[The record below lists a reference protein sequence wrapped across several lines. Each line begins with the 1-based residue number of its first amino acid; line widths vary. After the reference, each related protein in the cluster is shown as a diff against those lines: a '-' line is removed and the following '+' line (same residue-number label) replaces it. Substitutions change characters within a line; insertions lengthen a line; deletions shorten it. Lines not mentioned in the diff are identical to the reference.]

1 MDYLPFETSKG
12 MRNFGNIRA
21 TDHVIRY
28 TRNLED
34 FRQVRRIA
42 GAQGWLV
49 VNAAYTFDET
59 LLKKS
64 ARLFPGLTLEEVSP
78 ARLLEQFAEV
88 EANEEHKDFEKKPA
102 NY

>member
-1 MDYLPFETSKG
+1 

-78 ARLLEQFAEV
+78 ARLQ
-88 EANEEHKDFEKKPA
+88 K
-102 NY
+102 